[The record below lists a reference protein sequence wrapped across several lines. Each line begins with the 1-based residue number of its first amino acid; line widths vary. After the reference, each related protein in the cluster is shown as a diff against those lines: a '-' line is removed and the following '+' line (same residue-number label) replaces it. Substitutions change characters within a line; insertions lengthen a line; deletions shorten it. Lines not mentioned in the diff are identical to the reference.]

1 MNFFHLKRPYSRCR
15 ILVFRLRYRYRTA
28 IGCPSPL
35 RNNFNRCAATL
46 TAPQVLSPPL
56 RGFHRC
62 KATFTASKTLSPPR
76 SGFNRCAATL
86 TVRSTFTEA
95 QLLSPCRR
103 HFHCN
108 LWLLFSSLSEH
119 LTTLTMK
126 ILFTNIEKSFL
137 FLFPL

>member
-35 RNNFNRCAATL
+35 RNNFNRSAASL

-56 RGFHRC
+56 R
-62 KATFTASKTLSPPR
+62 
-76 SGFNRCAATL
+76 GFNRCAATL

-95 QLLSPCRR
+95 QLLLPCRR

-108 LWLLFSSLSEH
+108 LWLLFSSLSKRII
-119 LTTLTMK
+119 TQVIK
-126 ILFTNIEKSFL
+126 ILFVVDEKTL
-137 FLFPL
+137 KNLFPFQ